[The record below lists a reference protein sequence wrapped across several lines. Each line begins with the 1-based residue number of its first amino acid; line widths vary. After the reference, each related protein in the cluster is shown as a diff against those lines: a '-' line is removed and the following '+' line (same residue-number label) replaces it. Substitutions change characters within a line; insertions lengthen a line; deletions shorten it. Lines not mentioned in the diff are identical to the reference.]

1 MLYHFGVS
9 HSLPQFGSCFL
20 SLSQSL
26 CKSALMTTFPLRS
39 RIFWIKSDFF
49 NEFNAD
55 SDKFKIFVLLSP
67 ILNNLLKC
75 PRREMKIIKGNAVR
89 MFGIIVFTVVLQC
102 WEKQRGDKF
111 KQGVSLQCIVI
122 FNLVKLDIHLEK
134 IHTWKKFS
142 S

>member
-9 HSLPQFGSCFL
+9 YSLPKFGSCFL
-20 SLSQSL
+20 SLSVFSQSL

-39 RIFWIKSDFF
+39 RIFWIKSHFF

-75 PRREMKIIKGNAVR
+75 RRREMKILKFNRSFCQFTSLPYGCSAQKWLIVKQEKLSTLISFIFIIKKWD
-89 MFGIIVFTVVLQC
+89 FI
-102 WEKQRGDKF
+102 
-111 KQGVSLQCIVI
+111 
-122 FNLVKLDIHLEK
+122 
-134 IHTWKKFS
+134 KKTL
-142 S
+142 